1 MEVCK
6 SRKRKRRVWGF
17 KSFGSGLKMGFR
29 ENMKVFLEEFMEV
42 EKYGVCGLSVWS
54 CLVGDDSEFKGVFK
68 VFVVEEMAQL
78 SVLPFCN
85 HCKFIG

>member
-1 MEVCK
+1 MEACK

-29 ENMKVFLEEFMEV
+29 ENMKVFLEEFMDV
-42 EKYGVCGLSVWS
+42 ENNSVCGLPVWS
-54 CLVGDDSEFKGVFK
+54 CLVGGEEGVFG
-68 VFVVEEMAQL
+68 VFVVEEMAQFSL
-78 SVLPFCN
+78 LPFCN